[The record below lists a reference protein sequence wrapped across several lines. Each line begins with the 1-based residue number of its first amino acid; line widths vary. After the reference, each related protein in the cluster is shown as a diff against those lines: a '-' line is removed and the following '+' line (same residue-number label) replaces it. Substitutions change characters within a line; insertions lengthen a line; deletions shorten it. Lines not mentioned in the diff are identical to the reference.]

1 MPWITEIVAD
11 GQLNGALA
19 NFATVCDNNAG
30 PLGLTG
36 PMVAEIE
43 GAATNFSAEL
53 AASTAAKAARA
64 AAVQSK
70 STQKTT
76 SKAIVSKYAKIF
88 RANSAVSDELLA
100 QLMLPPH
107 STPGSESSPTT
118 PLDLTASANGEGVT
132 TLKWNRNGN
141 IRGTIFQIEK
151 RTSPSGAW
159 SILDTTTRR
168 TFVTASAPGQYV
180 AYRVRAT
187 RSGQSSAPSTP
198 VVLWDGSG
206 SNAQTLEIAA

>member
-11 GQLNGALA
+11 GQLNGALT
-19 NFATVCDNNAG
+19 NFASVCEANAA

-43 GAATNFSAEL
+43 DAAVNFSAEL
-53 AASTAAKAARA
+53 TASTAAKAAQA
-64 AAVQSK
+64 AAVQAK
-70 STQKTT
+70 NTQKAA

-88 RANSAVSDELLA
+88 RANNTVSDELLA

-118 PLDLTASANGEGVT
+118 PLNLVASANGDGVT
-132 TLKWNRNGN
+132 NLRWNRNGN
-141 IRGTIFQIEK
+141 IQGTTFQIEK
-151 RTSPSGAW
+151 RTSPTGGW
-159 SILDTTTRR
+159 SIHDTTTRR
-168 TFVTASAPGQYV
+168 TFVTLSTPGEYV

-187 RSGQSSAPSTP
+187 RNGQSSAASTP

-206 SNAQTLEIAA
+206 SEAQTLEIAA